1 MAEKYP
7 DFIKST
13 GYGTGEGLC
22 GWNCYHSFAPF
33 VPGLSTPNYTD
44 EELKKLNEQE
54 NTPVEYNG
62 RQYTRYEATQR
73 QRSLERTLHAKKQT
87 VELLKQGGASE
98 EDIQIA
104 EVQYRKTSHEY
115 VQFSKD
121 MGLPQQRQRVQLKNI
136 GNFGEKSLTLNNI
149 SDKIKDRE
157 SNVEVNT
164 RYFKGKLKYYA
175 ITDERINNINP
186 VAIESLSA
194 ENNTKLTNACKE
206 LLSYMKDE
214 PLGKEGLIAFNMNM
228 SEIDRYKATGTNARV
243 KLKNFKEDCIVI
255 HNHPDGLIFSESDIY
270 KFYNHDE
277 IKTLG
282 AVGNNGSTYFISKM
296 KNYDAYL
303 FDEYVQ
309 DIRIKYMINMSPE
322 DHIKFIEEVLENAGE
337 YGVRFVKG

>member
-73 QRSLERTLHAKKQT
+73 QRSLERTLHAKNQT

-115 VQFSKD
+115 AQFSKA

-136 GNFGEKSLTLNNI
+136 GNSLTYDKNNGKI
-149 SDKIKDRE
+149 ELQRAKSDKRTDIRPINDKRFE
-157 SNVEVNT
+157 QLTIEARKNGAIIVRGGEEVEKHLDAMNADASIIGDVIFFRNEVCVSEVIEETHHFMQNINKMNDDKSEPLRTYLNEIEAKQYLLKNARKFNIPRSETELT
-164 RYFKGKLKYYA
+164 RKHLEYYQKLLKELRKGKL
-175 ITDERINNINP
+175 
-186 VAIESLSA
+186 
-194 ENNTKLTNACKE
+194 
-206 LLSYMKDE
+206 
-214 PLGKEGLIAFNMNM
+214 
-228 SEIDRYKATGTNARV
+228 
-243 KLKNFKEDCIVI
+243 
-255 HNHPDGLIFSESDIY
+255 
-270 KFYNHDE
+270 
-277 IKTLG
+277 
-282 AVGNNGSTYFISKM
+282 
-296 KNYDAYL
+296 
-303 FDEYVQ
+303 
-309 DIRIKYMINMSPE
+309 
-322 DHIKFIEEVLENAGE
+322 
-337 YGVRFVKG
+337 